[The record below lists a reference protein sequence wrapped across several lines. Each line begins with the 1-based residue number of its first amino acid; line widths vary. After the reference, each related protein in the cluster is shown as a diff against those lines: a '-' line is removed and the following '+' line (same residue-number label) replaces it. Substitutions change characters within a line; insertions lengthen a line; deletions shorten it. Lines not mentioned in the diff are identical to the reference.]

1 VLSHPVHTTFHVMH
15 AALSPIPGPTGFD
28 RFEVGED
35 AAIPFGGY
43 AHYLRHRYF
52 EVNYFDGSI
61 PLDKWFGSFHDGSP
75 EAGARMQTRL
85 AERAARADRSR
96 A

>member
-1 VLSHPVHTTFHVMH
+1 MMH
-15 AALSPIPGPTGFD
+15 AALSPIPGHTGFD

-61 PLDKWFGSFHDGSP
+61 PLDNSIPLDKWFGSFHDGSP
-75 EAGARMQTRL
+75 EADARMQTRL
-85 AERAARADRSR
+85 AERAACADRSR